1 MTSCHSYY
9 GNMYGILPKTIYS
22 LEKIKVKPTPIWIW
36 NKYKGYKETNVMN
49 GIKHIRE
56 HLQYNEMGW
65 NIKNIVFDQGQL
77 FDSCLYGPT
86 LSQSFTFTP
95 KFWIRPFFL
104 TYTKML
110 WTHST
115 CSSHSI
121 FFTNTIFLTHIKIL
135 WTEPTNATHTKILST
150 PTTNPSYLA
159 NFFWLR

>member
-95 KFWIRPFFL
+95 KFWIRPFFFDL
-104 TYTKML
+104 HQNVMDPL
-110 WTHST
+110 HLLQPQ
-115 CSSHSI
+115 H
-121 FFTNTIFLTHIKIL
+121 FFYQH
-135 WTEPTNATHTKILST
+135 H
-150 PTTNPSYLA
+150 
-159 NFFWLR
+159 FFDPH